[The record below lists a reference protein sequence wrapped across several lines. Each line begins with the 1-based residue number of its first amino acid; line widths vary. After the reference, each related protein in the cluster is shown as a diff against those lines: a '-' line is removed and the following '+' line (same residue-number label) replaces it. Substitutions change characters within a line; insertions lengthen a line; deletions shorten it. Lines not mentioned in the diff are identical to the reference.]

1 MPIDIRRYR
10 PSDLAGMI
18 ALFRDT
24 VRRINGRDYS
34 QQQVMAW
41 APDWAMVMVWSS

>member
-1 MPIDIRRYR
+1 MPFDIRRYK
-10 PSDLAGMI
+10 PGDLAGLI

-34 QQQVMAW
+34 H
-41 APDWAMVMVWSS
+41 